1 MDDGFGGFSLALLSC
16 AGDSPAVFGE
26 SGSGGMTGQAVG
38 QVLPGLGFVASS
50 FGFYYPDDGASGI
63 EGFDLD
69 GRASSSDSPGIEEC
83 AHDDWTGPNQEPG
96 IDYGFLAII
105 DNEAQREDGKYVFG
119 GFHEGQLVDGVI
131 SGAVKN
137 GSMTILLQIEGLDDP
152 QNDDDVRVQ
161 IYSSEDSPALGTD
174 NSVLLGATLSIHP
187 DSRFHSGEVQGSV
200 VDGVLTAGPIDLLF
214 PIDIMIVRDELSVHD
229 SWLRVELLDEGF
241 QGTVSG
247 YWDVANIRDI
257 IGVPTTDN
265 GNAANFT
272 IEQFDAAM
280 AELADGDYDAGT
292 GVCSR
297 SARCFESAGVQA
309 FIVSDSLPG
318 GMGGNGGSG
327 GGGVIPTPLD
337 QCVNDADEAALD
349 ALATDE
355 LSGPAIVGMIAGDCP
370 LSGCAAGARGRS
382 FRRLGGGA
390 ERAWRLHRPL
400 HLRSDR
406 AFHRLHGLL
415 RYDRGLFDGILHRT
429 LFATEL
435 WLPRV
440 RELRP
445 RELHRRQCLYWSVL
459 SLRTEPCRYSR
470 CSKGR
475 VRAALAMEAVR
486 RTSPTAST

>member
-1 MDDGFGGFSLALLSC
+1 MKTRNARAIAWMMASALSLALFSC
-16 AGDSPAVFGE
+16 AGDSPGVSGV
-26 SGSGGMTGQAVG
+26 SGSGGATGQAVA

-69 GRASSSDSPGIEEC
+69 GRASSSDSPGVEEC

-105 DNEAQREDGKYVFG
+105 DNEAQRQDGKYVFG

-187 DSRFHSGEVQGSV
+187 DARFHSGEVQGSV
-200 VDGVLTAGPIDLLF
+200 ADGVLTAGPIDLLF
-214 PIDIMIVRDELSVHD
+214 PIDIMIVRDELLIHD

-292 GVCSR
+292 GVCR
-297 SARCFESAGVQA
+297 SFSTTFRIGGVQA

-318 GMGGNGGSG
+318 GMGGSGGSG
-327 GGGVIPTPLD
+327 GGGVIQTPLD
-337 QCVNDADEAALD
+337 QCVNDADQAALD

-355 LSGPAIVGMIAGDCP
+355 RSGPAIVGMIAGECP
-370 LSGCAAGARGRS
+370 LSACTAE
-382 FRRLGGGA
+382 LGG
-390 ERAWRLHRPL
+390 
-400 HLRSDR
+400 
-406 AFHRLHGLL
+406 
-415 RYDRGLFDGILHRT
+415 
-429 LFATEL
+429 
-435 WLPRV
+435 
-440 RELRP
+440 
-445 RELHRRQCLYWSVL
+445 VL
-459 SLRTEPCRYSR
+459 SDGSEAARNALGDCIASCISDQTGLSTACTGCYGSIAACSTAFCIAPCLPPNSGSQE
-470 CSKGR
+470 C
-475 VRAALAMEAVR
+475 ANCALENCIDVNAC
-486 RTSPTAST
+486 TGLY

>member
-1 MDDGFGGFSLALLSC
+1 MKTRNAGAIPWMMALAALGAALISC
-16 AGDSPAVFGE
+16 AGDDAGIA
-26 SGSGGMTGQAVG
+26 GSGGTTGQAAA
-38 QVLPGLGFVASS
+38 QVLPGLGFVASA
-50 FGFYYPDDGASGI
+50 FGFYYPDDAAAGV

-69 GRASSSDSPGIEEC
+69 GRASRSDLPGVGEC

-96 IDYGFLAII
+96 IDYGFLTII

-214 PIDIMIVRDELSVHD
+214 PIDIMIVRDELLIHD

-280 AELADGDYDAGT
+280 AELADGDYDAGAGLCKSFST
-292 GVCSR
+292 MFR
-297 SARCFESAGVQA
+297 ITGVQA

-370 LSGCAAGARGRS
+370 LSACAAE
-382 FRRLGGGA
+382 LGG
-390 ERAWRLHRPL
+390 
-400 HLRSDR
+400 
-406 AFHRLHGLL
+406 
-415 RYDRGLFDGILHRT
+415 
-429 LFATEL
+429 
-435 WLPRV
+435 
-440 RELRP
+440 
-445 RELHRRQCLYWSVL
+445 VL
-459 SLRTEPCRYSR
+459 SDGSEAARNALGDCIARCISDQTGLSTACTGCYGTIAACSTAFCIAPCLPPNSGSQE
-470 CSKGR
+470 C
-475 VRAALAMEAVR
+475 ANCALENCIDVNAC
-486 RTSPTAST
+486 TGLY

>member
-1 MDDGFGGFSLALLSC
+1 MKTRNDRAIARMIASAVLGVALLSC
-16 AGDSPAVFGE
+16 AGDGSGVSGVT
-26 SGSGGMTGQAVG
+26 GSGGATGEAAA

-50 FGFYYPDDGASGI
+50 FGFFYPEDAAVGI

-69 GRASSSDSPGIEEC
+69 GRASRSDSPGAGEC

-96 IDYGFLAII
+96 IDYGFLSII

-187 DSRFHSGEVQGSV
+187 DSRFHSGEVPGSV

-214 PIDIMIVRDELSVHD
+214 PIDIMIVRDELLIHD
-229 SWLRVELLDEGF
+229 SWLRVELLEEGF

-272 IEQFDAAM
+272 IEQFEAAM
-280 AELADGDYDAGT
+280 AELADGDYDAGAGLCRSFST
-292 GVCSR
+292 MFRIAGRSGLHRERQPARRNGRERWLRRRRGHPHALGSVRQRCRSSR
-297 SARCFESAGVQA
+297 ARRARDRRAERPGDRRYDRRRLSA
-309 FIVSDSLPG
+309 
-318 GMGGNGGSG
+318 
-327 GGGVIPTPLD
+327 
-337 QCVNDADEAALD
+337 QCVHRR
-349 ALATDE
+349 
-355 LSGPAIVGMIAGDCP
+355 
-370 LSGCAAGARGRS
+370 ARGRAL
-382 FRRLGGGA
+382 RRLGGGA
-390 ERAWRLHRPL
+390 QRARRLHRQL
-400 HLRSDR
+400 HLR
-406 AFHRLHGLL
+406 
-415 RYDRGLFDGILHRT
+415 
-429 LFATEL
+429 
-435 WLPRV
+435 
-440 RELRP
+440 
-445 RELHRRQCLYWSVL
+445 
-459 SLRTEPCRYSR
+459 
-470 CSKGR
+470 
-475 VRAALAMEAVR
+475 
-486 RTSPTAST
+486 